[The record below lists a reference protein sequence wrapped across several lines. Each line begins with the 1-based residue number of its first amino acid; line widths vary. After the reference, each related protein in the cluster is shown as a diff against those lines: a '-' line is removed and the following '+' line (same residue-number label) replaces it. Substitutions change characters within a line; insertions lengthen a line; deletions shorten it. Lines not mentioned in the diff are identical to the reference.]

1 MQVWEADSP
10 LEARMTQLHI
20 SGILEKALGSRNG
33 IHVFASAQAS
43 QSRPSPPLFWVQFVQ
58 YGELP

>member
-1 MQVWEADSP
+1 MQFWEAGSP
-10 LEARMTQLHI
+10 LEARMTQLHV
-20 SGILEKALGSRNG
+20 SGILEKVLGSRNG

-43 QSRPSPPLFWVQFVQ
+43 QSCPCPPLFWVQFVQ